1 MAAPK
6 LRFKEFDGDW
16 NKNTIGNFVLNYK
29 GGASLTPAD
38 FVEYSDCE
46 VIPKKAISSGGLLQL
61 DKVVPTFCTLEFFN
75 SNQNY
80 IVDSEYLITTL
91 RDLVPSGPSIGYI
104 VKYESNKKYI
114 LAQGVYGFRIKND
127 LNRDFLIQFSN
138 TSKFRLHMQ
147 SIMVGS
153 TQVHIRNQDYFSTEL
168 YTPSLLEQT
177 KIASFLSTVDEK
189 ISQLTQKHELL
200 SQYKQGMMQK
210 LFSQQIRFKA
220 DDGSEFGEWK
230 KVKFSDKFK
239 FHQTNSYSRALL
251 SEQGEIMNIHYGDI
265 HTKFS
270 TLFDISK
277 EVVPFLSS
285 EVNTNKFAEDQFLQ
299 VGDLVIAD
307 ASEDYKDIGKAL
319 EIIHL
324 NNQKVVAGL
333 HTYIARPVQ
342 PFALGFCGYLMQTF
356 EVREQIKKLA
366 TGISV
371 LGISKT
377 NIGKVEIK
385 VPCLE
390 EQTKIANFLSAI
402 DQKIEVVAQQIEQAK
417 QWKKGLLQQMFV

>member
-220 DDGSEFGEWK
+220 DDGSEFGEWEEVALS
-230 KVKFSDKFK
+230 KVSDVRDGTHDSPSYVKDGYPLITSKNLKNGKLDLTDINLISEDDYLNINKRSAVNIGDIIFGMIG
-239 FHQTNSYSRALL
+239 TIGNPVLLNSDGFAIKNVALIKEKDELLNIYLIHYLNSSFFAKQVALL
-251 SEQGEIMNIHYGDI
+251 NAGNTQ
-265 HTKFS
+265 KF
-270 TLFDISK
+270 L
-277 EVVPFLSS
+277 
-285 EVNTNKFAEDQFLQ
+285 
-299 VGDLVIAD
+299 
-307 ASEDYKDIGKAL
+307 
-319 EIIHL
+319 
-324 NNQKVVAGL
+324 
-333 HTYIARPVQ
+333 
-342 PFALGFCGYLMQTF
+342 ALG
-356 EVREQIKKLA
+356 QIRSLSIHKPQLA
-366 TGISV
+366 
-371 LGISKT
+371 
-377 NIGKVEIK
+377 
-385 VPCLE
+385 
-390 EQTKIANFLSAI
+390 EQTKIANFLSSI

-417 QWKKGLLQQMFV
+417 QWK